1 MPSLRY
7 RWFVDTGVGLCWVGV
22 TRVFLLCLLIWGMRG
37 GACREESGGG
47 AGWGIVEG
55 AIGCLSVVVIGAC
68 VRLSKPPWL
77 FVVVGTR
84 GRSSI
89 VVMGPH

>member
-1 MPSLRY
+1 
-7 RWFVDTGVGLCWVGV
+7 
-22 TRVFLLCLLIWGMRG
+22 MRG
-37 GACREESGGG
+37 GACREENGGG

-55 AIGCLSVVVIGAC
+55 AIGCFSVVVVGAR

-84 GRSSI
+84 GHSSWWAPVAVRRGGRLWLFIDRSD
-89 VVMGPH
+89 GPSFIDRGCGQL